1 MALEPETDAWAQIR
15 YAYEH
20 TDQPIGDICI
30 AHGISSGTLRD
41 RMRRWQWKRRRPPIS
56 HEGPPA
62 AIPYRDIGLSA
73 PFPAYRERSAAGAER
88 GWPGDGMLAHIPGEN
103 APHPMSSP
111 RSDIDLSPQAGR
123 GNQATM
129 PEYPASPAL
138 AYAQP
143 ADAFP
148 PKERDEIETDP
159 SAIVPRLRSASARV
173 LPAIEAT
180 LARLAAGTQHPR
192 EMERASRALSAL
204 TRTLR
209 ELNALLSAHAADA
222 ARDNELPEDMDAFRD
237 KIAQRIQSFIDAR
250 RQAEEEAKAE
260 ET

>member
-62 AIPYRDIGLSA
+62 AMPRAMIFPARRVSEEGAPSA
-73 PFPAYRERSAAGAER
+73 PIEQPPHAAASWPEIMTPSPTLPLAGGGSEGALPVSDNGKATPYFAPGHGAAEMYAAPAVDDDA
-88 GWPGDGMLAHIPGEN
+88 D
-103 APHPMSSP
+103 
-111 RSDIDLSPQAGR
+111 
-123 GNQATM
+123 
-129 PEYPASPAL
+129 PA
-138 AYAQP
+138 
-143 ADAFP
+143 
-148 PKERDEIETDP
+148 
-159 SAIVPRLRSASARV
+159 AIVPRLRSASARV

>member
-62 AIPYRDIGLSA
+62 AMPRAMIFPARRVSEEGAPSA
-73 PFPAYRERSAAGAER
+73 PIEQPPHAAASWPTEIMTPSPTLPLAGGGSEGALPVSDNGKATPYFAPGHGAAEMYAAPAV
-88 GWPGDGMLAHIPGEN
+88 D
-103 APHPMSSP
+103 
-111 RSDIDLSPQAGR
+111 D
-123 GNQATM
+123 
-129 PEYPASPAL
+129 
-138 AYAQP
+138 
-143 ADAFP
+143 DA
-148 PKERDEIETDP
+148 DP
-159 SAIVPRLRSASARV
+159 SAIVSRLRSASARV

-192 EMERASRALSAL
+192 EMERASRSLSAL

-209 ELNALLSAHAADA
+209 ELNALLSQHADHNVEPI
-222 ARDNELPEDMDAFRD
+222 DLDELRNTL
-237 KIAQRIQSFIDAR
+237 AQRLHALIDSYS
-250 RQAEEEAKAE
+250 QNEEEAKAE